1 MVSGISS
8 GRFFRCTPC
17 GCFRLNLMTNTL
29 ILSLWKLITQL
40 VQYILQMLL
49 QSLAI

>member
-8 GRFFRCTPC
+8 SRFFRCTPC
-17 GCFRLNLMTNTL
+17 GRFRLNLMTDAR